1 MGALQELLT
10 QGGQCVWV
18 APSGGRDRPDPA
30 APPGSE
36 FVVSPFDAKS
46 VELFRLVAN
55 KAGVAAKKSAAAAAA
70 AAAAEAGESSAN
82 SRAAAAHV
90 PVTKVFTLAML
101 TRKLVPPPVDT
112 GNRDVGE
119 KRTARRGTVSLKFGP
134 EITDAA
140 AKSSVPEGADKDT
153 SRGAFAALAEAQVRQ
168 DYDDLLAREKE
179 VLGGQ

>member
-10 QGGQCVWV
+10 KGGQCVWL
-18 APSGGRDRPDPA
+18 APSGGRDRPDPT

-55 KAGVAAKKSAAAAAA
+55 KAGISAKKSAAAAAA
-70 AAAAEAGESSAN
+70 AAGAESTDSAD
-82 SRAAAAHV
+82 AVAPHV

-119 KRTARRGTVSLKFGP
+119 KRTARRGTVSLKFGG
-134 EITDAA
+134 EITEAA
-140 AKSSVPEGADKDT
+140 AKASVPEGADKDT
-153 SRGAFAALAEAQVRQ
+153 SRGAFTALAEAQVRQ
-168 DYDDLLAREKE
+168 HFDDLLAREKE
-179 VLGGQ
+179 VLGIQ